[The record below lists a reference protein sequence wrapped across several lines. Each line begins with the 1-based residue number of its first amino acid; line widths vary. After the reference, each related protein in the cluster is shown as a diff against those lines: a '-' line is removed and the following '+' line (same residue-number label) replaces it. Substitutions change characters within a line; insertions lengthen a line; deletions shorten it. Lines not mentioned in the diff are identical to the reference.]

1 VSEPLDLAAEL
12 GRRLNDRTADDFA
25 AMTSAPPK
33 PDYWNQGSTL
43 TGEQLTALS
52 RKMEA
57 ERRWLQGRPVK
68 ALKVGRLQLEWVR
81 RFCADHRPRYGDDP
95 AALFG
100 GLTDTLFG
108 IPVYEADAAD
118 YYEPIYEDEVPTL
131 EALNERLLRE
141 PRAVG
146 GKVETTA

>member
-1 VSEPLDLAAEL
+1 VSESFDLAAKLE
-12 GRRLNDRTADDFA
+12 RRLNDRTADDFA

-33 PDYWNQGSTL
+33 PDYWNQGPTL
-43 TGEQLTALS
+43 TGEQVAALV
-52 RKMEA
+52 RKLEA

-68 ALKVGRLQLEWVR
+68 ALKVGRLQLEWLR
-81 RFCADHRPRYGDDP
+81 LLCADHPPRYGDGP

-118 YYEPIYEDEVPTL
+118 YYEPIYEDEAPTL

-146 GKVETTA
+146 GNVEHRT